1 MMQSLRERS
10 KAIFWVIIITFVI
23 GTFVLWGLGD
33 WSAPQMQGDVVAVAT
48 VNGQD
53 ISAIEWE
60 RRAQSI
66 LASMNAQQ
74 GSTGSITESD
84 RLRARDRAFEELVD
98 EAILEQEAERRG
110 LSVTDEE
117 IDDMLRNNPPP
128 ALLAQYT
135 DIDDYYA
142 DLDNP
147 SVNWSR
153 VRDSLR
159 ESIPMQKLQQAIAAS
174 ALVGEAELR
183 QAYAEQRTRMV
194 AEYIGIDFNDI
205 ELEDEAVT
213 DAQAQSWYDE
223 HLDDYKQPARAK
235 VSLVKVD
242 KIASEA
248 DEQEILSI
256 LEEIREDIVQGR
268 LTFEEAARTY
278 SEDTSASV
286 GGDLGFFDRN
296 RMTEPFTEAAFAL
309 AVGDVSEPVKTQ
321 FGYHIIECTDER
333 LNDAGEREEMR
344 ARHLLLKLA
353 PSSQT
358 VDDLRIAV
366 DEAHEAAKTAG
377 LATAASELEVEII
390 ETAAFQ
396 EGFNIPGVANSLP
409 GTRFAFDNDAG
420 ALSPMFETDEAL
432 YFFTVAEKI
441 PAGHRPLSDVRSLV
455 ESAVLNDRRGEIA
468 KARLSEA
475 LQGATADTD
484 LEAIASGSE
493 LFEYATTDTFTLRQ
507 NIANIGF
514 ATPFARV
521 ALQMDV
527 GEFRTGVETQRGVY
541 ALELLFKES
550 YDEEEFTS
558 TRSQLAAQVMFSRQR
573 VLVAQWMEEMRDESE
588 IVDRRAELLI

>member
-1 MMQSLRERS
+1 MMQTLREKS
-10 KAIFWVIIITFVI
+10 KVIFWVIIVTFIV

-33 WSAPQMQGDVVAVAT
+33 WSAPVQQGDVVAVAT
-48 VNGQD
+48 VNGED
-53 ISAIEWE
+53 ISAMEWE

-66 LASMNAQQ
+66 LASMSAQ
-74 GSTGSITESD
+74 TGGASQITESD
-84 RLRARDRAFEELVD
+84 RLRARDRAFDELVE
-98 EAILEQEAERRG
+98 EAILEQEAARRG

-128 ALLAQYT
+128 QLLAQYT

-147 SVNWSR
+147 SINWSR

-159 ESIPMQKLQQAIAAS
+159 ASIPLQKLQQAIAAQ
-174 ALVGEAELR
+174 AVVGEAELR
-183 QAYAEQRTRMV
+183 QAYAEQSTRMV
-194 AEYIGIDFNDI
+194 AEYVGVKFADI
-205 ELEDEAVT
+205 TLEDETVT
-213 DAQAQSWYDE
+213 DAQAQAWYDE
-223 HLDDYKQPARAK
+223 HIDDYQQQARTS
-235 VSLVKVD
+235 VNLVKVD
-242 KIASEA
+242 KAASEA

-256 LEEIREDIVQGR
+256 LQEIREDIVQGR
-268 LTFEEAARTY
+268 LTFDEAARTY

-333 LNDAGEREEMR
+333 LSEAGEREEMR

-358 VDDLRIAV
+358 VDALRESV
-366 DEAHEAAKTAG
+366 DAAHEAAKTTG
-377 LATAASELEVEII
+377 LAAAASQLGVEIV

-409 GTRFAFDNDAG
+409 GTRFAFDHDAG
-420 ALSPMFETDEAL
+420 ALSPMFETEDAL
-432 YFFTVAEKI
+432 YFFTVSEKI
-441 PAGHRPLSDVRSLV
+441 PAGHRSLDEVRSLV
-455 ESAVLNDRRGEIA
+455 DSAVLNDRRAGIA
-468 KARLSEA
+468 KARLAEA
-475 LQGATADTD
+475 LQGATAETD
-484 LEAIASGSE
+484 LEAVASGSE

-507 NIANIGF
+507 NITNIGF

-521 ALQMDV
+521 ALQMEV
-527 GEFRTGVETQRGVY
+527 GEFRGGVETPRGVY
-541 ALELLFKES
+541 GLKLVHKES
-550 YDEEEFTS
+550 YDEEEFAT
-558 TRSQLAAQVMFSRQR
+558 TRQQLAAQLMFSRQR
-573 VLVAQWMEEMRDESE
+573 VLVAQWMMDQREKAE
-588 IVDRRAELLI
+588 IVDRRPDIL